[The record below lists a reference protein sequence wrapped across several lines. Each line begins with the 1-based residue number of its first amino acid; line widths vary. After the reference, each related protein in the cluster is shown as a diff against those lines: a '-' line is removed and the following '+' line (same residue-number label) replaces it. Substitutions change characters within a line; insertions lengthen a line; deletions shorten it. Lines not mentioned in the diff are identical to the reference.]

1 MVSRS
6 DAVEAYSWAAGSAVD
21 LLTRPE
27 TRRALFAALDTLPND
42 HTSTRQLTELT
53 RAAVMLRSLRVQ
65 LDNTTRQEPTP

>member
-1 MVSRS
+1 MTSRS
-6 DAVEAYSWAAGSAVD
+6 DAVEAYTWAAGSAVD